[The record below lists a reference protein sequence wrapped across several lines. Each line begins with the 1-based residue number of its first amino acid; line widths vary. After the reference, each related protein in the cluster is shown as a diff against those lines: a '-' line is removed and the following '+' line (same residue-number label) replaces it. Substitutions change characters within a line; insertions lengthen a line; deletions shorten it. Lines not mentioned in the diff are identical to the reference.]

1 MKTTKIFIAAILVI
15 ISVSGCKKDD
25 SIIPSS
31 TTFTR
36 NDYVGNWSCVE
47 VPAAKNQNFDCTISL
62 DALIA
67 ENIKISNFA
76 NLNGTAYAVVTGN
89 NLVIPKQTIN
99 NNTFEGYGSMS
110 NTNLISLHYYVKD
123 NVDSLVY
130 NTNMNR
136 K

>member
-1 MKTTKIFIAAILVI
+1 MKTTRILIATLFII
-15 ISVSGCKKDD
+15 ISFSGCKKDD
-25 SIIPSS
+25 STIPSA
-31 TTFTR
+31 TITR

-47 VPAAKNQNFDCTISL
+47 VPQAKNQNFDCTISL

-67 ENIKISNFA
+67 DNIKISNFA
-76 NLNGTAYAVVTGN
+76 NLQGTAYAVVTGK

-99 NNTFEGYGSMS
+99 NNTFEGYGTMN
-110 NTNLISLHYYVKD
+110 NTNYITMHYYVKD

-130 NTNMNR
+130 NTNLNR